1 MQCDLIGQVMDEW
14 VRVHVGDLLGEPH
27 MGRGYLRSTSVLW

>member
-14 VRVHVGDLLGEPH
+14 VRVHVRDLLGVPRMH
-27 MGRGYLRSTSVLW
+27 RGGCVGT